1 LIESGELF
9 FHYHRLTWSTQG
21 GWASASAPSRRSPNR
36 VVDAVI
42 VAQAIPSA
50 GISLECVGARL
61 LDLARIADP
70 AALFCG
76 VQAGNDRD
84 AHIVLRL
91 GDVIQIK
98 LGPYSARRLSNRDNS
113 GNWRKLIPVSDV
125 PLIPPT
131 DRTMAIIM
139 GGGAGTRLFPLTKE
153 RAKPAV
159 PLGGKYRL
167 VDIPISNCLNSG
179 IRCIYVLTQ
188 FNSMSLHRHIN
199 AAFRFDNFTPGF
211 CEILAAQQTPEGS
224 HWYQGTADAVRQN
237 LRYFLGRPVDYYV
250 ILSGDQL
257 YRMDYRQV
265 LRQHL
270 ETDAD
275 LTVGTIPVDQKAA
288 TGFGIV
294 HTDEKRRIVE
304 FIEKPKD
311 PQILD
316 SLRIPADLLQAIG
329 QPTDADLYQ
338 ASMGIYVFKRNV
350 LAESLDNHFADF
362 GKNIIPAA
370 IEKYKVQAY
379 VFQGYWEDIG
389 TIGAFFEAS
398 LDLADPNSKFSFNES
413 GAPVYTHARFLPA
426 SIVRSA
432 QIDRS
437 LICDGCLIE
446 KATIEHSIIGIRSI
460 VGEGAVLKNV
470 ILMGADYYE
479 ANLEQY
485 RGVRRISELDATA
498 TFKMP

>member
-1 LIESGELF
+1 M
-9 FHYHRLTWSTQG
+9 
-21 GWASASAPSRRSPNR
+21 
-36 VVDAVI
+36 
-42 VAQAIPSA
+42 
-50 GISLECVGARL
+50 
-61 LDLARIADP
+61 
-70 AALFCG
+70 
-76 VQAGNDRD
+76 
-84 AHIVLRL
+84 
-91 GDVIQIK
+91 
-98 LGPYSARRLSNRDNS
+98 
-113 GNWRKLIPVSDV
+113 SDV
-125 PLIPPT
+125 PVTLPT

-179 IRCIYVLTQ
+179 IRSIYVLTQ

-199 AAFRFDNFTPGF
+199 AAFKFDNFTPSF
-211 CEILAAQQTPEGS
+211 VEILAAQQTPTGS
-224 HWYQGTADAVRQN
+224 AWYQGTADAVRQN
-237 LRYFLGRPVDYYV
+237 LSYFLERPVDYYI

-275 LTVGTIPVDQKAA
+275 LTVGTIPVNRKSA
-288 TGFGIV
+288 TGFGIM

-304 FIEKPKD
+304 FVEKPKD
-311 PQILD
+311 PKVLN

-329 QPTDADLYQ
+329 QPADGDLYQ
-338 ASMGIYVFKRNV
+338 ASMGIYVFNRKV
-350 LAESLDNHFADF
+350 LTECLDNDFVDF
-362 GKNIIPAA
+362 GKNIIPAV

-379 VFQGYWEDIG
+379 IFQGYWEDIG

-398 LDLADPNSKFSFNES
+398 LSLTDPNPSFRFNEP

-426 SIVRSA
+426 SVVRSSN
-432 QIDRS
+432 IDRS
-437 LICDGCLIE
+437 LICDGCAIE
-446 KATIEHSIIGIRSI
+446 KATLEHSIIGIRSV
-460 VGEGAVLKNV
+460 VGEGTTLKNV

-479 ANLEQY
+479 ADAERSAGDSPHIGIGRNCNIQDTIIDKNA
-485 RGVRRISELDATA
+485 RIGDNVTISPQGKDKEMNGEGFYIRDGIVVIPKRAVIPSNTRI
-498 TFKMP
+498 